1 MKEFCLLKLIFPQ
14 ISLLHFWLTVHLQ
27 FHTLRVLST
36 LPVTKFFP
44 RMSIEVTK
52 WSWILVNFLKHLAL
66 LKSQM
71 RIDLSS
77 LTDIRWRP
85 AAVKTRSFTQLS
97 WPTSVTRQ
105 RPLFA
110 SHIFIVLSLDPD
122 ARYSLESS
130 SYYYFF
136 SSGSVAAPPLGV
148 TNAVS
153 SLSSFFF
160 SLASFL
166 ALSVLFINSMRSAA
180 LSLCGTTGVP
190 WWLSL
195 LSSSPPTPPFA
206 YYLGDEKS

>member
-1 MKEFCLLKLIFPQ
+1 MV
-14 ISLLHFWLTVHLQ
+14 ISLIKWAFLHLQ
-27 FHTLRVLST
+27 FQTLSVLST

-44 RMSIEVTK
+44 RISIDVTK
-52 WSWILVNFLKHLAL
+52 WSWIFVNFLKHRAL
-66 LKSQM
+66 VKSHM
-71 RIDLSS
+71 RIVLSS

-85 AAVKTRSFTQLS
+85 VAVKTRSFTQLS
-97 WPTSVTRQ
+97 WPTKVTRQ

-136 SSGSVAAPPLGV
+136 SSPWLVAPPPRGV
-148 TNAVS
+148 TNEVS

-166 ALSVLFINSMRSAA
+166 ALRLLFINSTRSAA
-180 LSLCGTTGVP
+180 LSLDGTRGVP
-190 WWLSL
+190 LMGFSL
-195 LSSSPPTPPFA
+195 FSSSLFEFCFLP
-206 YYLGDEKS
+206 YVGDDNSY